1 MCSSDKQPVV
11 KSWVLEH
18 VSCFRCVVR
27 SSTKTKSF
35 HVFFPVFHTAIANML
50 VLFWMLTLLHFAQRI
65 WTFVFSKSH
74 TCLLISLSPF
84 FFSESLKLLQI
95 WWSVAVKSGVCAG
108 QSVTFT
114 LVFVVVKTKRRHRP
128 SFAADFQNLHTS
140 FVFSLFLPPW
150 WDSQF

>member
-1 MCSSDKQPVV
+1 
-11 KSWVLEH
+11 
-18 VSCFRCVVR
+18 
-27 SSTKTKSF
+27 
-35 HVFFPVFHTAIANML
+35 ML

-140 FVFSLFLPPW
+140 FVFHCSFHLDEIPSSSLISSDMLPIWIVSWSSLAYFSLAWRLFFFPESFFIW
-150 WDSQF
+150 FYEV